1 MRRGFITLG
10 TWCLDRNI
18 VLDFWPN
25 EDMAA
30 QAHHITL
37 AGGGSACNFAL
48 NIKKLDPEMHV
59 ETQGLIGDGEKAD
72 FLMSIADTFG
82 IKRSG
87 LIRSDLGDT
96 QTTDAF
102 VSQETNR
109 RTHILYSG
117 VADFLTPEH
126 FDFANT
132 TAKIAHFGLPSLHK
146 TMDQPWRGEKNG
158 WIASLKEAEKHGLHT
173 NLELVAGNEAKLQEI
188 VVPCLPHLSSLV
200 VNDHEI
206 GAITGIQTQS
216 NDTTNID
223 QIKFAAN
230 SALKNGRMDFVLVHF
245 PEGAILVTRDGQE
258 ITQPSVDI
266 PIQSIK
272 GTNGAGDAFSAG
284 FFYGFHENW
293 PLLDA
298 IKLGHATAAASMRSV
313 ETYTSVQ
320 SVSKCLDLANKW
332 AWRSAISNT
341 SLKG

>member
-1 MRRGFITLG
+1 
-10 TWCLDRNI
+10 
-18 VLDFWPN
+18 
-25 EDMAA
+25 
-30 QAHHITL
+30 
-37 AGGGSACNFAL
+37 
-48 NIKKLDPEMHV
+48 
-59 ETQGLIGDGEKAD
+59 
-72 FLMSIADTFG
+72 
-82 IKRSG
+82 
-87 LIRSDLGDT
+87 
-96 QTTDAF
+96 
-102 VSQETNR
+102 
-109 RTHILYSG
+109 
-117 VADFLTPEH
+117 
-126 FDFANT
+126 
-132 TAKIAHFGLPSLHK
+132 
-146 TMDQPWRGEKNG
+146 MDQPWRGEKNG
-158 WIASLKEAEKHGLHT
+158 WVASLKEAEKHGLHT

-284 FFYGFHENW
+284 FFYGFHEKW

>member
-30 QAHHITL
+30 HVHHITL
-37 AGGGSACNFAL
+37 AGGGSACNFAV

-72 FLMSIADTFG
+72 FLISIADTFG
-82 IKRSG
+82 IRRSG

-102 VSQETNR
+102 VSQKTNR
-109 RTHILYSG
+109 RTHILYAG

-126 FDFANT
+126 FDFSNT

-146 TMDQPWRGEKNG
+146 TMDQSWQSEENG
-158 WIASLKEAEKHGLHT
+158 WLASLKEAQKHGLHT
-173 NLELVAGNEAKLQEI
+173 NLELVAGNETKLKEI

-216 NDTTNID
+216 NNATNID
-223 QIKFAAN
+223 KIKFAAN
-230 SALKNGRMDFVLVHF
+230 SVLKKGRMDFVLVHF
-245 PEGAILVTRDGQE
+245 PQGAILVTRDGKE
-258 ITQPSVDI
+258 IIQPSVDI
-266 PIQSIK
+266 PLQLIK

-298 IKLGHATAAASMRSV
+298 IKLGHASAAASLRSV
-313 ETYTSVQ
+313 ETYTCVQ
-320 SVSKCLDLANKW
+320 SVRECLDLTNKW
-332 AWRSAISNT
+332 GWRSALANA
-341 SLKG
+341 